1 MESYHCRVQSA
12 NELDVK
18 NVFDCQELTVILAL
32 NSAKLSHVEETSN
45 RMFFCVVV
53 PVVMCGSAAER
64 PTHRNRRRHGPSAAG
79 NGRLHSPRQS
89 CAAVGAAGGRL
100 QRL

>member
-32 NSAKLSHVEETSN
+32 NSAKLSHVGTFN
-45 RMFFCVVV
+45 RMLFCVVV
-53 PVVMCGSAAER
+53 APPLEADHA
-64 PTHRNRRRHGPSAAG
+64 
-79 NGRLHSPRQS
+79 L
-89 CAAVGAAGGRL
+89 
-100 QRL
+100 